1 MVDEESDYEA
11 EVKAKVQD
19 FSWKVT
25 ALNTTS
31 LEIEVT
37 LNNPAVYGLDD
48 YPQYFTVAAY
58 FSDFEPGWN
67 DTDILATAEI
77 P

>member
-1 MVDEESDYEA
+1 M
-11 EVKAKVQD
+11 
-19 FSWKVT
+19 T
-25 ALNTTS
+25 ALTTTS

-67 DTDILATAEI
+67 DTDILAKAEI